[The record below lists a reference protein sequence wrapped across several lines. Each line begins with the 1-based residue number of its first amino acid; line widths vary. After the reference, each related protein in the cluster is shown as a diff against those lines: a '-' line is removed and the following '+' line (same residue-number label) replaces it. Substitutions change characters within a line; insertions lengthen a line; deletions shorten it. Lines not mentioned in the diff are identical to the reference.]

1 MISRRL
7 RMLRETK
14 TMNKIAMALIVMCI
28 AGAGA
33 AQQIRSSDAR
43 TSMPYT
49 GTATMLDD
57 GTLSLHLRLTSD
69 GKDVNDTL
77 VYKVSDHAYDNVLRH
92 LGGLS
97 PGETKAFRPWKD

>member
-1 MISRRL
+1 MISRRWC
-7 RMLRETK
+7 MLETQ
-14 TMNKIAMALIVMCI
+14 TMNKIAAALIMI
-28 AGAGA
+28 AVAGVCA
-33 AQQIRSSDAR
+33 AQDIRSSDAR
-43 TSMPYT
+43 ASMPYT

-77 VYKVSDHAYDNVLRH
+77 LYKVSDHAYDNVLRH

-97 PGETKAFRPWKD
+97 PGETKTFRPWKD